1 MSPQPAANHSPGYAK
16 GQESS
21 TPITNL
27 NLVHVL
33 SVVLINENHRA
44 TMFMGVCLV
53 ILIALHAYT
62 LIVVNMQCLRYAFHS
77 LLSLQE
83 HSAYVKGHQNNP

>member
-1 MSPQPAANHSPGYAK
+1 MSPQPAGNHSPGYAM

-21 TPITNL
+21 TPITKL

-33 SVVLINENHRA
+33 SVVLSMKTTEPNVYGGL
-44 TMFMGVCLV
+44 FLL

-83 HSAYVKGHQNNP
+83 QRAYVKGHQNNP